1 MFIYIYIYVLLAH
14 TTLPAPPCPTCPPPP
29 PLPTN
34 KGSNQMASEKR
45 LNVSTDCVKDFRPY
59 APPCPAPPHTTPT
72 LSTLTAHNVI
82 IGTNTNYHT
91 DLWWMWPTYK

>member
-1 MFIYIYIYVLLAH
+1 MSYLRTPPYPHRPVLLVH
-14 TTLPAPPCPTCPPPP
+14 HRP

-72 LSTLTAHNVI
+72 LYI
-82 IGTNTNYHT
+82 YIY
-91 DLWWMWPTYK
+91 